1 MNERIG
7 QRVYQLPEPGEMVM
21 EKPYSEATAQ
31 AIDEEVKQLIDRAY
45 TKTVNLLTEK
55 KECIQKVRYSL
66 LSLFKGVLVVVVT
79 WQIRQLLIPPN
90 NVRKHTN
97 DLSVSLE

>member
-31 AIDEEVKQLIDRAY
+31 TIDEEVKLLIDKAY
-45 TKTVNLLTEK
+45 NSTLDLLTEHK
-55 KECIQKVRYSL
+55 GDIEKVR
-66 LSLFKGVLVVVVT
+66 
-79 WQIRQLLIPPN
+79 N
-90 NVRKHTN
+90 H
-97 DLSVSLE
+97 

>member
-31 AIDEEVKQLIDRAY
+31 AIDEEVKSLIDSAY
-45 TKTVNLLTEK
+45 KRTLDLLVGK
-55 KECIQKVRYSL
+55 KESIQKVWERC
-66 LSLFKGVLVVVVT
+66 VLQK
-79 WQIRQLLIPPN
+79 WLRL
-90 NVRKHTN
+90 
-97 DLSVSLE
+97 